1 MDLKTQHEK
10 VVIQDPP
17 RPQKV
22 WFYFNKTHVFEDAP
36 YPEKVTKMAP
46 KCFPN
51 GPKIDPMAPKRPL
64 KTSKNTHTKR
74 TPKKYPEKTKK

>member
-22 WFYFNKTHVFEDAP
+22 WFYYSKTHVFEDEP
-36 YPEKVTKMAP
+36 YSEKATKMTP
-46 KCFPN
+46 KGYPN
-51 GPKIDPMAPKRPL
+51 GSQIDPDDPQRAPGS
-64 KTSKNTHTKR
+64 T
-74 TPKKYPEKTKK
+74 